1 MDGFQRRKEK
11 KKQAIL
17 SGALALC
24 MRSGFQ
30 NTTVAE
36 VAAEAGVS
44 KVTIFNYFGSK
55 EELIREVVVYWL
67 TEMYE
72 RSRAIVESDR
82 DFETKMQ
89 QLMFMKSHE
98 MNEYSRAFI
107 DEIMEEFS
115 RSDSRIQ
122 ELYMKQGVALYE
134 KLFAQGKEEGV
145 IAPNISLAAM
155 MVYLNVFSEGMR
167 HKSVYDSVIPFTQEI
182 MDMFLYGLAGRGN
195 AGRERTTQEFDEK
208 E

>member
-1 MDGFQRRKEK
+1 MDGFQRRKEV

-17 SGALALC
+17 SSALSLC
-24 MRSGFQ
+24 MRNGFQ

-55 EELIREVVVYWL
+55 EELVREVIVYYV

-72 RSRAIVESDR
+72 RSREIVESDR
-82 DFETKMQ
+82 SFESKMQ
-89 QLMFMKSHE
+89 QMMFMKIQE
-98 MNEYSRAFI
+98 IDQYSRTFI
-107 DEIMEEFS
+107 DEILEEYS
-115 RSDSRIQ
+115 RPDSRIQ
-122 ELYMKQGVALYE
+122 EMYE
-134 KLFAQGKEEGV
+134 KLGIKLYQQLFAQGKEEGV
-145 IAPNISLAAM
+145 ISPHLSLPAM

-167 HKSVYDSVIPFTQEI
+167 HKAVYDAVIPFTKEI
-182 MDMFLYGLAGRGN
+182 MDMFLYGLSGKADTG
-195 AGRERTTQEFDEK
+195 K